1 MRKRRRSGRKKVVA
15 RVGFYEVWGWI
26 WNRVMLMSVG
36 FEKTGER
43 IKKYMVNVEIL
54 RIIVSLAFLRDVTK
68 ALNIFYKKFL
78 W

>member
-1 MRKRRRSGRKKVVA
+1 
-15 RVGFYEVWGWI
+15 
-26 WNRVMLMSVG
+26 MSVG

-54 RIIVSLAFLRDVTK
+54 RIIVSLAFLRDVRK